1 MVILE
6 ISLNISHYSP
16 YYTINKRAILSN
28 RHYAD
33 WNSMGV
39 KVGIIG
45 CGRWGTIHLN
55 TLNSLKK
62 IGVVS
67 EIHACDLIASKEIEL
82 SGLIDSFS
90 ANWQTMVE
98 SMEIDIIAIV
108 TPGETH
114 CELALQVVDY
124 CKALFIEKPIG
135 LTQLEA
141 SAIISR
147 VQETGGNL
155 LVGHILRF
163 HDLINEANNL
173 ISKGTIGELQRVDF
187 SRITTRAPP
196 KNPNVF
202 DALAIHGIDT
212 AYYCF
217 GEMEP
222 VRASVDNLLINNNNE
237 PIQARISLEFPGAR
251 EASIN
256 VGWNGDLEVREIVF
270 SGSNGKIIVEMK
282 DTDSINVLTSEYD
295 QSIVLENIQQP
306 LKREWE
312 YIIESLNGNN
322 SSPIYPAPSS
332 VLQCMKWLEVIKG
345 KMDIISIDY

>member
-1 MVILE
+1 MDE
-6 ISLNISHYSP
+6 
-16 YYTINKRAILSN
+16 RATLSN

-33 WNSMGV
+33 CNSMGA

-45 CGRWGTIHLN
+45 CGRWGTVHLN

-62 IGVVS
+62 IGVIS
-67 EIHACDLIASKEIEL
+67 EIHACDLIPSKEIEL
-82 SGLIDSFS
+82 KGLIDSFC

-98 SMEIDIIAIV
+98 SVDLDIVAIV
-108 TPGETH
+108 TPVETH
-114 CELALQVVDY
+114 CELALQVIDY
-124 CKALFIEKPIG
+124 CKVLFIEKPIG

-147 VQETGGNL
+147 VQEAGGNL

-163 HDLINEANNL
+163 HDLINQANDL

-212 AYYCF
+212 ACYCF
-217 GEMEP
+217 DEIEP
-222 VRASVDNLLINNNNE
+222 VRASIDNLSFNNNNQ
-237 PIQARISLEFPGAR
+237 PIHARISLEFPGAK
-251 EASIN
+251 EASID
-256 VGWNGDLEVREIVF
+256 VGWNGDLETREIVF
-270 SGSNGKIIVEMK
+270 SGSNGKMIVEMK
-282 DTDSINVLTSEYD
+282 NANSIKVLTNEYE
-295 QSIVLENIQQP
+295 QSIVMENIQLP

-312 YIIESLNGNN
+312 YIIEALNAKNY
-322 SSPIYPAPSS
+322 SPIYPSPSS
-332 VLQCMKWLEVIKG
+332 IFQCMKWLEIIKN
-345 KMDIISIDY
+345 KMNIITVDN